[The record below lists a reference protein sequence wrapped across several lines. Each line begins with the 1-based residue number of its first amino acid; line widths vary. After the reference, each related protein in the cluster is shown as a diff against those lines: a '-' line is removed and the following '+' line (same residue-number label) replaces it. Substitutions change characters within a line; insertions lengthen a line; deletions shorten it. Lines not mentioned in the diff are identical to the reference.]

1 MATHSA
7 QREIHRNL
15 AGRAHN
21 IQIGCDRGYVDEI
34 IGPKKKLDHVGSH
47 LCRRTSSSSEAK
59 RPPKHSF
66 HQQPKACAGDVY
78 RVIQKRADIKWKYQ
92 EILTEIWEY
101 LGKCH
106 IYLNLSTTI

>member
-34 IGPKKKLDHVGSH
+34 IGPKKSWIMLDLIFVAAQA
-47 LCRRTSSSSEAK
+47 LPAK
-59 RPPKHSF
+59 PKDRQSTRFTNSPKHVPAMYIGSS
-66 HQQPKACAGDVY
+66 K
-78 RVIQKRADIKWKYQ
+78 KRADIKWKYQ
-92 EILTEIWEY
+92 EILTDIWEY

-106 IYLNLSTTI
+106 IW